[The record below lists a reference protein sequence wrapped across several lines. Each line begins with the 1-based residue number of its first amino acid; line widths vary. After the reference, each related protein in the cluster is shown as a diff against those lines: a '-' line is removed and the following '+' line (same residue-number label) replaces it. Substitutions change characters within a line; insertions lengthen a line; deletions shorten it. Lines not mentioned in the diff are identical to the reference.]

1 MGSNVFRFPV
11 QLVFG
16 EGCLEELK
24 AFVSSF
30 GKHALLVTGSG
41 PTRSL
46 PAVEAVHSILH
57 SEGISCTH
65 FHGVEADPSVET
77 VEAGAGMARE
87 NGCDFVIGLGGGSP
101 MDAAKAI
108 AALLTNQG
116 PVTEWAG
123 VGNLRKRARPIIC
136 IPTTAGTGSEA
147 TSIAVITDRKRRQK
161 MSIVSQQIYPTLSL
175 VDPALTVG
183 LPPHLTAATA
193 MDALTHSIESYVSR
207 RSWAPTQGLS
217 YRAVQLIAANLE
229 RACADGE
236 DLEARRSLSMA
247 SMIAGV
253 AFTNAGLGLCHAMAH
268 ALGSFCG
275 VSHGVANAVLLP
287 AVMRFNLPSR
297 PTLFRELAQALGEDV
312 SGMPAETAG
321 AKGIEAVE
329 DLLSRLPLPQSL
341 KELGVKPNS
350 LEVLAS
356 EAFLNTRLRS
366 SNPRET
372 VLEDVVEVFRAA
384 MG

>member
-24 AFVSSF
+24 TFVSNF

-41 PTRSL
+41 PTMSL
-46 PAVEAVHSILH
+46 PAVDTVKAILQK
-57 SEGISCTH
+57 EGISCTH

-77 VEAGAGMARE
+77 VEAGAEMARSS
-87 NGCDFVIGLGGGSP
+87 GCDFVIGLGGGSP
-101 MDAAKAI
+101 LDAAKAI
-108 AALLTNQG
+108 AARLTNQG

-147 TSIAVITDRKRRQK
+147 TSVAVITDRKRKQK
-161 MSIVSQQIYPTLSL
+161 MSIVSQNIYPTLSL
-175 VDPALTVG
+175 VDPLLSAG
-183 LPPHLTAATA
+183 MPPQLTAATG
-193 MDALTHSIESYVSR
+193 MDALTHAVESYVSR

-229 RACADGE
+229 RACTDG
-236 DLEARRSLSMA
+236 DDMEARRNLSMA
-247 SMIAGV
+247 SMIAGI

-268 ALGSFCG
+268 ALGSHFG
-275 VSHGVANAVLLP
+275 VPHGVANAMLLP
-287 AVMRFNLPSR
+287 GVMGFNLPSR
-297 PTLFRELAQALGEDV
+297 PQLFRELAQALGEEV
-312 SGMPAETAG
+312 SGMPAEAAG
-321 AKGIEAVE
+321 ARAPEAVSA
-329 DLLSRLPLPQSL
+329 LLSRLPIPGRLG
-341 KELGVKPNS
+341 ELGIKPNS

-372 VLEDVVEVFRAA
+372 VLDDVVEVFRSAL
-384 MG
+384 

>member
-24 AFVSSF
+24 TFVSNF

-41 PTRSL
+41 PTLSL
-46 PAVEAVHSILH
+46 PAVEKVKGVLQE
-57 SEGISCTH
+57 EGISCTH

-77 VEAGAGMARE
+77 VEAGAELARSG
-87 NGCDFVIGLGGGSP
+87 GCDFVIGLGGGSP
-101 MDAAKAI
+101 MDAAKAV
-108 AALLTNQG
+108 AARLTNQG
-116 PVTEWAG
+116 PVTDWSG
-123 VGNLRKRARPIIC
+123 VGNLPKRARPIIC

-147 TSIAVITDRKRRQK
+147 TSVAVITDRKRKQK
-161 MSIVSQQIYPTLSL
+161 MSIVSQNIYPTLSL
-175 VDPALTVG
+175 VDPLLSAG
-183 LPPHLTAATA
+183 MPPQLTAATG
-193 MDALTHSIESYVSR
+193 MDALTHAIESYVSR

-229 RACADGE
+229 RACLDGE
-236 DLEARRSLSMA
+236 DLEARRNLSMA

-268 ALGSFCG
+268 TLGSFFG
-275 VSHGVANAVLLP
+275 VPHGVANAVLLP
-287 AVMRFNLPSR
+287 RVMRFNLSSR
-297 PTLFRELAQALGEDV
+297 PALFRELAQALGEDV
-312 SGMPAETAG
+312 TGLPADTAG
-321 AKGIEAVE
+321 ARSADAVE
-329 DLLSRLPLPQSL
+329 GLLSRLPLPSRL
-341 KELGVKPNS
+341 SELGIKQNS

-372 VLEDVVEVFRAA
+372 VLDDLVEVFRSA
-384 MG
+384 M

>member
-24 AFVSSF
+24 TFVSGF

-46 PAVEAVHSILH
+46 PAVEAVLATLQ
-57 SEGISCTH
+57 SEGISCTR

-77 VEAGAGMARE
+77 VEAGAEMARE

-108 AALLTNQG
+108 AARLTNPG
-116 PVTEWAG
+116 PITEWAG

-147 TSIAVITDRKRRQK
+147 TSIAVITDRKRKQK
-161 MSIVSQQIYPTLSL
+161 MSVVSQHIYPTLSL
-175 VDPALTVG
+175 VDPTLAARM
-183 LPPHLTAATA
+183 PPQLTAATA
-193 MDALTHSIESYVSR
+193 MDALTHAVESYVSR

-229 RACADGE
+229 KACADG
-236 DLEARRSLSMA
+236 DDMEARRNLSMA

-275 VSHGVANAVLLP
+275 VAHGVANAVLLP
-287 AVMRFNLPSR
+287 SVMRFNLPSR
-297 PTLFRELAQALGEDV
+297 PALFRELAQAMGEDV
-312 SGMPAETAG
+312 SGMPAESAG
-321 AKGIEAVE
+321 AKSVKAVE
-329 DLLSRLPLPQSL
+329 ELLSRLPLPRSL
-341 KELGVKPNS
+341 SELGIKANS

-372 VLEDVVEVFRAA
+372 VLEDVVGVFRSAL
-384 MG
+384 G